1 MSGSAVRWAIR
12 NAPAMNMMV
21 VAVLVVG
28 TISAF
33 LLRREVFPQF
43 ELEIILVS
51 VPYPGASPDEVESGI
66 CQKVEEAVRSVDG
79 IRKVTSVAAEGAANV
94 VIEVRSD
101 VPSVQK
107 VLNEVK
113 SQIDRIPSFPD
124 LAEEPEV
131 QQITFRNKAIT
142 VGVVQGPS
150 VAADAELQLREIAEQ
165 VRDDLLGIPEIS
177 QAEITGE
184 RKFQI
189 DVEVPERTLREYGL
203 TLGDV
208 ARRIRARNLELPGGT
223 IRDQGETYLL
233 RGKDKRVLGKEI
245 AEIPLVTRPD
255 GVVLR
260 VSDLGQVRDEFV
272 DTTSISR
279 INGQPGLAI
288 DVTAASRED
297 LLAMSDAVKRY
308 IREKQLPAGYSFTVW
323 GDTSVEVRDRLDLLI
338 RNGLQ
343 GLILVF
349 VILSLFLDLKLAFWV
364 AMGIPISLLG
374 ACAVLLQFDQT
385 LNMLSLFSF
394 LIALGIVVDDAIV
407 IGENVYTHRAM
418 GKSPLQAAIDGTI
431 EVVPSVFSSVATTV
445 FAFVPM
451 FFVTGVM
458 GKFFAVMPLAVI
470 AILTI
475 SLLEAC
481 FALPCHLG
489 HGNGRPSP
497 LTGWLNAG
505 TTWVLETFLRVVY
518 APVIRFCA
526 TFPAITVSGAVAFLL
541 LSASL
546 VTSGTV
552 PSIFFP
558 KLDAPEVIAKV
569 IFPDGTPARITDAA
583 TLRVEQ
589 AIQQINQ
596 QHSVPGRPLVKVTHR
611 MVGLVRDNAPGGGQT
626 TEGSH
631 AGSVYAELVDS
642 GLRELTSEQVVQAW
656 RDAVGSIPGAET
668 LTFGSQ
674 SRGPGGKPIEFKLL
688 AATENMQQL
697 EQAVEE
703 TKQRLAG
710 FRGIYDVSDDSTPG
724 KWELQLR
731 EKPGAVALGV
741 PLDSIA
747 RTVRASY
754 YGEEVMRLQR
764 GRHEVKLMVRYPE
777 SDRQTLARFDDIRVD
792 AGDGIQRPI
801 TELADVNVTRGYSE
815 INRIDQKRSITISA
829 DINEKLGN
837 AKEIVA
843 SMRSE
848 FMPQLLQKYPGL
860 RVRWEG
866 QQEQDEESV
875 RSLGIGLFVAL
886 LAMYVLLTME
896 FTSYGQPLVVMA
908 VIPFGIVGAVIGHW
922 VMGLPLTL
930 FSTLGL
936 VALTGIV
943 VNDSIVLVDFIN
955 GAVRSGV
962 PLEQA
967 VLQAGSRRF
976 RPVML
981 TSLTTIAGLA
991 PILTET
997 SFQAQLVIPMAASL
1011 CFGLATSTILVLVL
1025 VPVFYLIYARIFG
1038 VSVDAVTAAE
1048 RSADELAGNPPV
1060 TAAQPTG

>member
-1 MSGSAVRWAIR
+1 MTGSAVKWAIR
-12 NAPAMNMMV
+12 NTPAMNTV
-21 VAVLVVG
+21 VLAVLIVG

-33 LLRREVFPQF
+33 MLRREVFPQF
-43 ELEIILVS
+43 ELEIVLVT

-79 IRKVTSVAAEGAANV
+79 IKKVTSVAAEGAANI

-107 VLNEVK
+107 VLNEIK
-113 SQIDRIPSFPD
+113 SQVDRIPSFPD

-131 QQITFRNKAIT
+131 QQITFRNKAIS
-142 VGVVQGPS
+142 VGVIQENSTAP
-150 VAADAELQLREIAEQ
+150 DAELQLREITEQ
-165 VRDDLLGIPEIS
+165 VRDDLLLIPEIS
-177 QAEITGE
+177 QAEIAGE
-184 RKFQI
+184 RKYQI
-189 DVEVPERTLREYGL
+189 DVEIPEKTLREYGL
-203 TLGDV
+203 TLADV
-208 ARRIRARNLELPGGT
+208 SRRIRLRNLELPGGT

-233 RGKDKRVLGKEI
+233 RGKDKRVLGEEI
-245 AEIPLVTRPD
+245 AAIPLITRPD

-260 VSDLGQVRDEFV
+260 VSDLGQVRDEFM

-279 INGQPGLAI
+279 INGKPGLAI
-288 DVTAASRED
+288 DVNAASRED
-297 LLAMSDAVKRY
+297 LLAMSDAVRNY
-308 IREKQLPAGYSFTVW
+308 VREKTLPPGYAFSVW
-323 GDTSVEVRDRLDLLI
+323 ADSSIEVRDRMDLLL
-338 RNGLQ
+338 RNGMQ

-364 AMGIPISLLG
+364 ALGIPISLLG

-418 GKSPLQAAIDGTI
+418 GKTPLQAAIDGTI

-481 FALPCHLG
+481 FALPCHLAHDSG
-489 HGNGRPSP
+489 KPSP
-497 LTGWLNAG
+497 LTGWLNRG
-505 TTWVLETFLRVVY
+505 TNWALDTFIAVIY
-518 APVIRFCA
+518 QPVIRFCVRHS
-526 TFPAITVSGAVAFLL
+526 AITVSLAVSFLL
-541 LSASL
+541 LAAAL

-558 KLDAPEVIAKV
+558 KLDAPEVISTV
-569 IFPDGTPARITDAA
+569 IFPDGTPSRITEEA
-583 TLRVEQ
+583 TERIEK
-589 AIQQINQ
+589 AIQTINTRY
-596 QHSVPGRPLVKVTHR
+596 STPDRPLVMVTHR
-611 MVGLVRDNAPGGGQT
+611 MVGIVRDNAPGGGQT

-631 AGSVYAELVDS
+631 AGTVYAELVDA
-642 GLRELTSEQVVQAW
+642 GLRNVTSEQVVQEW
-656 RDAVGSIPGAET
+656 RELVGAIAGVET

-688 AATENMQQL
+688 AAASDMRQL

-703 TKQRLAG
+703 TKRKLATYKG
-710 FRGIYDVSDDSTPG
+710 VFDVADDSTPG
-724 KWELQLR
+724 KWELQLK
-731 EKPGAVALGV
+731 EKPRAVAMGV
-741 PLDSIA
+741 PLENIA
-747 RTVRASY
+747 RTVRAAY

-777 SDRQTLARFDDIRVD
+777 QDRKSLARFEDIRVD
-792 AGDGIQRPI
+792 GGDGIQRPI
-801 TELADVNVTRGYSE
+801 TELADVTVSRGYSE

-829 DINEKLGN
+829 DINEKDGN

-843 SMRSE
+843 DMRAE
-848 FMPQLLQKYPGL
+848 FMPGLLEKFPGL
-860 RVRWEG
+860 RIRWEG

-886 LAMYVLLTME
+886 IAMYVLLTME
-896 FTSYGQPLVVMA
+896 FTSYGQPMVVMA
-908 VIPFGIVGAVIGHW
+908 IIPFGIVGAVLGHW
-922 VMGLPLTL
+922 FMEIPLTL

-955 GAVRSGV
+955 SAVRSGV
-962 PLEQA
+962 PLETA
-967 VLQAGSRRF
+967 VLQAGGRRF

-1011 CFGLATSTILVLVL
+1011 CFGLMTSTILVLVL
-1025 VPVFYLIYARIFG
+1025 VPTFYLIYGRIFG
-1038 VSVDAVTAAE
+1038 ISVDSVTSAESATPTLEVAVVAA
-1048 RSADELAGNPPV
+1048 SG
-1060 TAAQPTG
+1060 TGA

>member
-1 MSGSAVRWAIR
+1 MSGSMVRWAIR
-12 NAPAMNMMV
+12 NTPAMNTV
-21 VAVLVVG
+21 VLAVLIVG
-28 TISAF
+28 VLSAF
-33 LLRREVFPQF
+33 MLRREVFPQF
-43 ELEIILVS
+43 ELEIILVA

-66 CQKVEEAVRSVDG
+66 CQKIEEAVRSVDG
-79 IRKVTSVAAEGAANV
+79 IKKVTSVAAEGVGNV

-107 VLNEVK
+107 VLNEVQ

-124 LAEEPEV
+124 LAEEPNV
-131 QQITFRNKAIT
+131 QQVTFRNKAIT
-142 VGVVQGPS
+142 VGVIQENSEAP
-150 VAADAELQLREIAEQ
+150 DAELQLREITEQ
-165 VRDDLLGIPEIS
+165 VRDDLLLIPQIS

-189 DVEVPERTLREYGL
+189 DVEIPEKTLREYGL
-203 TLGDV
+203 TLTDV
-208 ARRIRARNLELPGGT
+208 SRRIRLRNLELPGGT

-233 RGKDKRVLGKEI
+233 RGKDKRVLGEEI
-245 AEIPLVTRPD
+245 AAIPLITRAD
-255 GVVLR
+255 GVVLT
-260 VSDLGQVRDEFV
+260 VGELGEVKDEFV

-279 INGQPGLAI
+279 INGKPGLAI
-288 DVTAASRED
+288 DVSAASRED
-297 LLAMSDAVKRY
+297 LLAMADAVKDY
-308 IREKQLPAGYSFTVW
+308 VKQKDLPPGYSFSTW
-323 GDTSVEVRDRLDLLI
+323 GDSSIEVRDRLDLLV
-338 RNGLQ
+338 RNGMQ

-349 VILSLFLDLKLAFWV
+349 VILSMFLDLKLAFWV

-374 ACAVLLQFDQT
+374 ACAVLWQFDQT

-407 IGENVYTHRAM
+407 IGENVYAHRAM
-418 GKSPLQAAIDGTI
+418 GKTPMQAAIDGTI

-475 SLLEAC
+475 SLLEAS
-481 FALPCHLG
+481 FALPCHLA
-489 HGNGRPSP
+489 HGSGKPSS
-497 LTGWLNAG
+497 LTSGLNRFTNWA
-505 TTWVLETFLRVVY
+505 LDTFITRFY
-518 APVIRFCA
+518 QPVIRFCVA
-526 TFPAITVSGAVAFLL
+526 NPAITISLAVTFLL
-541 LSASL
+541 LTSSL

-558 KLDAPEVIAKV
+558 KLDAPEVMAKV
-569 IFPDGTPARITDAA
+569 IFPDGTPSRVTEHATERI
-583 TLRVEQ
+583 EK
-589 AIQQINQ
+589 AILEINEKY
-596 QHSVPGRPLVKVTHR
+596 SRPDRPLMLATHR
-611 MVGLVRDNAPGGGQT
+611 MVGLVKDDAPGGGQT

-631 AGSVYAELVDS
+631 AGSVYAQLVDS
-642 GLRELTSEQVVQAW
+642 GLRDLKSEEIVQMW
-656 RDAVGSIPGAET
+656 RTAVGPIAGVET

-688 AATENMQQL
+688 GPSTDMKEL
-697 EQAVEE
+697 EAAVEE
-703 TKQRLAG
+703 VKAKLATYQG
-710 FRGIYDVSDDSTPG
+710 VFDVADDSRPG

-731 EKPGAVALGV
+731 EKEDAVALGV
-741 PLDSIA
+741 PLESIA

-777 SDRQTLARFDDIRVD
+777 EDRKSLARFDDIRVD
-792 AGDGIQRPI
+792 AGDGVQRPI
-801 TELADVNVTRGYSE
+801 TELADVSVSRGYSE
-815 INRIDQKRSITISA
+815 INRIDQKRSITISS
-829 DINEKLGN
+829 DIDEKEGN
-837 AKEIVA
+837 AKEIV
-843 SMRSE
+843 SNLQKT
-848 FMPQLLQKYPGL
+848 FMPDLLRKYPSL

-866 QQEQDEESV
+866 QQEQDTESV
-875 RSLGIGLFVAL
+875 QSLGIGLGIAL
-886 LAMYVLLTME
+886 IAMYVLLTME
-896 FTSYGQPLVVMA
+896 FTSYGQPMVVMMI
-908 VIPFGIVGAVIGHW
+908 IPFGIVGAVIGHW
-922 VMGLPLTL
+922 VMDLPLTL
-930 FSTLGL
+930 FSMLGL

-955 GAVRSGV
+955 SAVRGGM
-962 PLEQA
+962 PLDQA
-967 VLQAGSRRF
+967 VLEAGGRRF

-1011 CFGLATSTILVLVL
+1011 CFGLMTSTVLVLVL
-1025 VPVFYLIYARIFG
+1025 VPTFYLIYARTFG
-1038 VSVDAVTAAE
+1038 VTVDEKSPEAIGATPVL
-1048 RSADELAGNPPV
+1048 EL
-1060 TAAQPTG
+1060 

>member
-1 MSGSAVRWAIR
+1 MSGRAVRWAIR
-12 NAPAMNMMV
+12 NSPAMNMMV
-21 VAVLVVG
+21 IAVLLVG
-28 TISAF
+28 TIAAF
-33 LLRREVFPQF
+33 SLRREVFPQF

-66 CQKVEEAVRSVDG
+66 CQKIEEAVRSVDG
-79 IRKVTSVAAEGAANV
+79 IRKVTAVAAEGAANV

-131 QQITFRNKAIT
+131 QQISFRNKAIT
-142 VGVVQGPS
+142 VGVVQQTS
-150 VAADAELQLREIAEQ
+150 VAVDAELQLREIAEQ

-177 QAEITGE
+177 QAEIAGE

-189 DVEVPERTLREYGL
+189 DVEIPERTLREYGL

-208 ARRIRARNLELPGGT
+208 ARRVRARNLELPGGT

-245 AEIPLVTRPD
+245 AEIPLVTRTD

-260 VSDLGQVRDEFV
+260 VSDLGAVRDEFV

-279 INGQPGLAI
+279 INGLPGLAI

-297 LLAMSDAVKRY
+297 LLAMSDAV
-308 IREKQLPAGYSFTVW
+308 REYVRAKQLPAGYSFQIW
-323 GDTSVEVRDRLDLLI
+323 GDTSVEVRDRLDLLL
-338 RNGLQ
+338 RNGMQ

-364 AMGIPISLLG
+364 ALGIPISLLG
-374 ACAVLLQFDQT
+374 ACAVLMQFDQT

-481 FALPCHLG
+481 FALPCHLA
-489 HGNGRPSP
+489 HDSGRPSP

-505 TTWVLETFLRVVY
+505 TTWVLETFLRVIY
-518 APVIRFCA
+518 APIIRLCA
-526 TFPAITVSGAVAFLL
+526 AFPAVTVSLAVSFLL
-541 LSASL
+541 LTASL

-558 KLDAPEVIAKV
+558 KLDAPEVIATV

-583 TLRVEQ
+583 TKRVEQ
-589 AIQQINQ
+589 AIQEINQ
-596 QHSVPGRPLVKVTHR
+596 RHSTPNRPLVRVTHR
-611 MVGLVRDNAPGGGQT
+611 MVGLVRNTMPGAGQSI
-626 TEGSH
+626 EGSH
-631 AGSVYAELVDS
+631 AGTVYAELVD
-642 GLRELTSEQVVQAW
+642 GALRDLTSEQVVQEW
-656 RDAVGSIPGAET
+656 RAAVGRIPGTET

-688 AATENMQQL
+688 AATENMAQL

-703 TKQRLAG
+703 TKQRLSA
-710 FRGIYDVSDDSTPG
+710 FQGIYDVADDSTPG
-724 KWELQLR
+724 KWELQLK
-731 EKPGAVALGV
+731 EKPGALALGV
-741 PLDSIA
+741 PLESIA

-777 SDRQTLARFDDIRVD
+777 SDRQSLARFDDIRVD

-801 TELADVNVTRGYSE
+801 TELADVAVTRGYSE

-829 DINEKLGN
+829 DIDEKLGN

-843 SMRSE
+843 SLRAD
-848 FMPQLLQKYPGL
+848 FMPALLQKYPGL

-875 RSLGIGLFVAL
+875 RSLGVGLFIAL
-886 LAMYVLLTME
+886 IAMYVLLTME
-896 FTSYGQPLVVMA
+896 FTSYGQPMVVMA
-908 VIPFGIVGAVIGHW
+908 IIPFGIVGAVIGHW

-962 PLEQA
+962 PLELA

-1048 RSADELAGNPPV
+1048 RSNPELPADLSPAGN
-1060 TAAQPTG
+1060 

>member
-1 MSGSAVRWAIR
+1 MSGSMVRWAIR
-12 NAPAMNMMV
+12 NTPAMNTV
-21 VAVLVVG
+21 VLAVLVVG
-28 TISAF
+28 VLSAF
-33 LLRREVFPQF
+33 MLRREVFPQF
-43 ELEIILVS
+43 ELEIILVA

-66 CQKVEEAVRSVDG
+66 CQKIEEAVRSVDG
-79 IRKVTSVAAEGAANV
+79 IKKVTSVAAEGVGNV

-107 VLNEVK
+107 VLNEVQ

-124 LAEEPEV
+124 LAEEPNV
-131 QQITFRNKAIT
+131 QQVTFRNKAIT
-142 VGVVQGPS
+142 VGVIQENSEAP
-150 VAADAELQLREIAEQ
+150 DAELQLREITEQ
-165 VRDDLLGIPEIS
+165 VRDDLLLIPQIS
-177 QAEITGE
+177 QAEIMGE

-189 DVEVPERTLREYGL
+189 DVEIPEKTLREYGL
-203 TLGDV
+203 TLADV
-208 ARRIRARNLELPGGT
+208 SRRIRLRNLELPGGT

-233 RGKDKRVLGKEI
+233 RGKDKRVLGDEI
-245 AEIPLVTRPD
+245 AAIPLITRAD
-255 GVVLR
+255 GVVLT
-260 VSDLGQVRDEFV
+260 VGELGQVKDEFV

-279 INGQPGLAI
+279 INGKPGLAI
-288 DVTAASRED
+288 DVSAASRED
-297 LLAMSDAVKRY
+297 LLSMADAVKDY
-308 IREKQLPAGYSFTVW
+308 VKQKDLPPGYEFTTW
-323 GDTSVEVRDRLDLLI
+323 GDSSIEVRDRLDLLV
-338 RNGLQ
+338 RNGMQ

-349 VILSLFLDLKLAFWV
+349 VILSMFLDLKLAFWV

-374 ACAVLLQFDQT
+374 ACAVLWQFDQT

-407 IGENVYTHRAM
+407 IGENVYAHRAM
-418 GKSPLQAAIDGTI
+418 GKTPMQAAIDGTI

-475 SLLEAC
+475 SLTEAT
-481 FALPCHLG
+481 FALPCHLAHDSG
-489 HGNGRPSP
+489 KPSP
-497 LTGWLNAG
+497 LTSGLNRF
-505 TTWVLETFLRVVY
+505 TNWVLDTFITRIYQPVVN
-518 APVIRFCA
+518 FCVGN
-526 TFPAITVSGAVAFLL
+526 PAITVSLAVTFLL
-541 LSASL
+541 LTTSL

-558 KLDAPEVIAKV
+558 KLDAPEVMAKV
-569 IFPDGTPARITDAA
+569 IFPDGTPSRVTEHATERI
-583 TLRVEQ
+583 EE
-589 AIQQINQ
+589 AILDINKKY
-596 QHSVPGRPLVKVTHR
+596 STPERPLMLATHR
-611 MVGLVRDNAPGGGQT
+611 MVGVVKDDAPGGGQT

-631 AGSVYAELVDS
+631 AGSVYAQLVDG
-642 GLRELTSEQVVQAW
+642 GLRDVTSEEVVQEW
-656 RDAVGSIPGAET
+656 RNAVGPIAGVET

-688 AATENMQQL
+688 GPSTEMIDL
-697 EQAVEE
+697 EAAVEE
-703 TKQRLAG
+703 VKAKLATYKG
-710 FRGIYDVSDDSTPG
+710 VFDVSDDSRPG

-731 EKPGAVALGV
+731 EKEDAVALGV
-741 PLDSIA
+741 PLESIA

-777 SDRQTLARFDDIRVD
+777 EDRKSLARFDDIRVD
-792 AGDGIQRPI
+792 GGDGIQRPI
-801 TELADVNVTRGYSE
+801 TELADVSVSRGYSE
-815 INRIDQKRSITISA
+815 INRIDQKRSITVSS
-829 DINEKLGN
+829 DIDEKVGN
-837 AKEIVA
+837 AKEIVGNLQQT
-843 SMRSE
+843 
-848 FMPQLLQKYPGL
+848 FMPDLLKRYPSL

-866 QQEQDEESV
+866 QQEQDTESV
-875 RSLGIGLFVAL
+875 RSLGIGLGIAL
-886 LAMYVLLTME
+886 IAMYVLLTME
-896 FTSYGQPLVVMA
+896 FTSYGQPMVVMTI
-908 VIPFGIVGAVIGHW
+908 IPFGIVGAVIGHW
-922 VMGLPLTL
+922 VMGIPLTL

-955 GAVRSGV
+955 SAVRGGM
-962 PLEQA
+962 PLNQA
-967 VLQAGSRRF
+967 VLEAGARRF

-1011 CFGLATSTILVLVL
+1011 CFGLMTSTVLVLVL
-1025 VPVFYLIYARIFG
+1025 VPTFYLIYARIFG
-1038 VSVDAVTAAE
+1038 VTVDEKSPEAVGATPVL
-1048 RSADELAGNPPV
+1048 EL
-1060 TAAQPTG
+1060 

>member
-1 MSGSAVRWAIR
+1 MSGSMVRWAIR
-12 NAPAMNMMV
+12 NTPAMNTV
-21 VAVLVVG
+21 VLAVLVVG
-28 TISAF
+28 VLSAF
-33 LLRREVFPQF
+33 MLRREVFPQF
-43 ELEIILVS
+43 ELEIILVA

-66 CQKVEEAVRSVDG
+66 CQKIEEAVRSVDG
-79 IRKVTSVAAEGAANV
+79 IKKVTSVAAEGVGNV

-107 VLNEVK
+107 VLNEVQ

-124 LAEEPEV
+124 LAEEPNV
-131 QQITFRNKAIT
+131 QQVTFRNKAIT
-142 VGVVQGPS
+142 VGVIQENSEAP
-150 VAADAELQLREIAEQ
+150 DAELQLREITEQ
-165 VRDDLLGIPEIS
+165 VRDDLLLIPQIS

-189 DVEVPERTLREYGL
+189 DVEIPEKTLREYGL
-203 TLGDV
+203 TLTDV
-208 ARRIRARNLELPGGT
+208 SRRIRLRNLELPGGT

-233 RGKDKRVLGKEI
+233 RGKDKRVLGDEI
-245 AEIPLVTRPD
+245 AAIPLITRAD
-255 GVVLR
+255 GVVLT
-260 VSDLGQVRDEFV
+260 VGELGQVKDEFV

-279 INGQPGLAI
+279 INGKPGLAI
-288 DVTAASRED
+288 DVSAASRED
-297 LLAMSDAVKRY
+297 LLSMADAVKDY
-308 IREKQLPAGYSFTVW
+308 VKQKDLPPGYKFTTW
-323 GDTSVEVRDRLDLLI
+323 GDSSIEVRDRLDLLV
-338 RNGLQ
+338 RNGMQ

-349 VILSLFLDLKLAFWV
+349 VILSMFLDLKLAFWV

-374 ACAVLLQFDQT
+374 ACAVLWQFDQT

-407 IGENVYTHRAM
+407 IGENVYAHRAM
-418 GKSPLQAAIDGTI
+418 GKTPMQAAIDGTI

-475 SLLEAC
+475 SLTEAT
-481 FALPCHLG
+481 FALPCHLAHDSG
-489 HGNGRPSP
+489 KPSP
-497 LTGWLNAG
+497 LTSGLNRFTNWA
-505 TTWVLETFLRVVY
+505 LDTFITRIYQPVVN
-518 APVIRFCA
+518 FCVGN
-526 TFPAITVSGAVAFLL
+526 PAITVSLAVTFLL
-541 LSASL
+541 LTTSL

-558 KLDAPEVIAKV
+558 KLDAPEVMAKV
-569 IFPDGTPARITDAA
+569 IFPDGTPS
-583 TLRVEQ
+583 RVTEQ
-589 AIQQINQ
+589 ATERIEKVILEINQ
-596 QHSVPGRPLVKVTHR
+596 KYSTPARPLMLATHR
-611 MVGLVRDNAPGGGQT
+611 MVGLVKDDAPGGGQT

-631 AGSVYAELVDS
+631 AGSVYAQLVDS
-642 GLRELTSEQVVQAW
+642 GLRDLKSEEIVQMW
-656 RDAVGSIPGAET
+656 RTAVGPIAGVET

-688 AATENMQQL
+688 GPSTDMKEL
-697 EQAVEE
+697 EAAVEE
-703 TKQRLAG
+703 VKAKLATYEG
-710 FRGIYDVSDDSTPG
+710 VFDVSDDSRPG

-731 EKPGAVALGV
+731 EKEDAVALGV
-741 PLDSIA
+741 PLESIA

-777 SDRQTLARFDDIRVD
+777 EDRKSLARFDDIRVD
-792 AGDGIQRPI
+792 GGDGVQRPI
-801 TELADVNVTRGYSE
+801 TELADVSVSRGYSE
-815 INRIDQKRSITISA
+815 INRIDQKRSITVSS
-829 DINEKLGN
+829 DIDEKVGN
-837 AKEIVA
+837 AKEIVGNLQQT
-843 SMRSE
+843 
-848 FMPQLLQKYPGL
+848 FMPDLLKRYPSL

-866 QQEQDEESV
+866 QQEQDTESV
-875 RSLGIGLFVAL
+875 RSLGIGLGIAL
-886 LAMYVLLTME
+886 IAMYVLLTME
-896 FTSYGQPLVVMA
+896 FTSYGQPMVVMTI
-908 VIPFGIVGAVIGHW
+908 IPFGIVGAVIGHW
-922 VMGLPLTL
+922 VMGIPLTL

-955 GAVRSGV
+955 SAVRGGM
-962 PLEQA
+962 PLNQA
-967 VLQAGSRRF
+967 VLEAGARRF

-1011 CFGLATSTILVLVL
+1011 CFGLMTSTVLVLVL
-1025 VPVFYLIYARIFG
+1025 VPTFYLIYARIFG
-1038 VSVDAVTAAE
+1038 VTVDEKSPEAAG
-1048 RSADELAGNPPV
+1048 ATPVLEL
-1060 TAAQPTG
+1060 

>member
-1 MSGSAVRWAIR
+1 MSGSMVRWAIR
-12 NAPAMNMMV
+12 NTPAMNTIV

-28 TISAF
+28 TLAAF
-33 LLRREVFPQF
+33 MLRREVFPQF

-66 CQKVEEAVRSVDG
+66 CQKIEEAVRSVDG
-79 IRKVTSVAAEGAANV
+79 IKKVTSVAAEGAANV

-107 VLNEVK
+107 VLNEVQ

-124 LAEEPEV
+124 LAEEPNV

-142 VGVVQGPS
+142 VGVIQEKSDAP
-150 VAADAELQLREIAEQ
+150 DAELQLREITEQ
-165 VRDDLLGIPEIS
+165 VRDDLLLIPQIS
-177 QAEITGE
+177 QAEINGE

-189 DVEVPERTLREYGL
+189 DVEIPEKTLREYGL
-203 TLGDV
+203 TLTDV
-208 ARRIRARNLELPGGT
+208 SRRIRLRNLELPGGT

-233 RGKDKRVLGKEI
+233 RGKDKRVLGEEI
-245 AEIPLVTRPD
+245 AAIPVITRAD
-255 GVVLR
+255 GVVLT
-260 VSDLGQVRDEFV
+260 VGELGEVKDEFV

-279 INGQPGLAI
+279 INGMPGLAI
-288 DVTAASRED
+288 DVNAASRED
-297 LLAMSDAVKRY
+297 LLAMADAVKKY
-308 IREKQLPAGYSFTVW
+308 VREKQLPAGYAFSTW
-323 GDTSVEVRDRLDLLI
+323 GDTSIEVRERMDLLL
-338 RNGLQ
+338 RNGMQ

-374 ACAVLLQFDQT
+374 ACAVLWQFDQT

-407 IGENVYTHRAM
+407 VGENVYAHRNM
-418 GKSPLQAAIDGTI
+418 GKPPLQAAIDGTI

-475 SLLEAC
+475 SVAEAT
-481 FALPCHLG
+481 FALPCHLA
-489 HGNGRPSP
+489 HGSGKPSP
-497 LTGWLNAG
+497 MTSGLNRF
-505 TTWVLETFLRVVY
+505 TNWVLDAFISRLYQPVV
-518 APVIRFCA
+518 VFCVRN
-526 TFPAITVSGAVAFLL
+526 PAITVSSAITFLL
-541 LSASL
+541 LATSL

-558 KLDAPEVIAKV
+558 KLDAPEVMAKV
-569 IFPDGTPARITDAA
+569 IFPDGTPSRVTEMATERI
-583 TLRVEQ
+583 EK
-589 AIQQINQ
+589 AIQEISRK
-596 QHSVPGRPLVKVTHR
+596 HSTPEHSLMLATHR
-611 MVGLVRDNAPGGGQT
+611 MVGVVKDDAPGGGQT

-642 GLRELTSEQVVQAW
+642 GLRDITSDQVVQEW
-656 RDAVGSIPGAET
+656 RDAVGPIAGVET

-688 AATENMQQL
+688 APATDMKVL
-697 EQAVEE
+697 ESAVEE
-703 TKQRLAG
+703 VKQKLATYKG
-710 FRGIYDVSDDSTPG
+710 VFDVSDDSRPG

-731 EKPGAVALGV
+731 EKKNAVALGV
-741 PLDSIA
+741 PLESIA

-777 SDRQTLARFDDIRVD
+777 KDRKSLARFDDIRVD
-792 AGDGIQRPI
+792 SGDGVQRPI
-801 TELADVNVTRGYSE
+801 TELAEVSVSRGYSE
-815 INRIDQKRSITISA
+815 INRIDQKRSITISS
-829 DINEKLGN
+829 DISETDGN

-843 SMRSE
+843 DLQAT
-848 FMPQLLQKYPGL
+848 FMPELLKKYSSL

-866 QQEQDEESV
+866 QQEQDSESV
-875 RSLGIGLFVAL
+875 RSLGIGLGIAL
-886 LAMYVLLTME
+886 IAMYVLLTME

-908 VIPFGIVGAVIGHW
+908 IIPFGIVGAVLGHW
-922 VMGLPLTL
+922 FMGLPLTL
-930 FSTLGL
+930 FSSLGL

-955 GAVRSGV
+955 SAVRSGM
-962 PLEQA
+962 PLDQA
-967 VLQAGSRRF
+967 VLEAGARRF
-976 RPVML
+976 RPVLL
-981 TSLTTIAGLA
+981 TSLTTIAGLL
-991 PILTET
+991 PILSET

-1011 CFGLATSTILVLVL
+1011 CFGLMTSTILVLIL
-1025 VPVFYLIYARIFG
+1025 VPTFYYLYAKVFGI
-1038 VSVDAVTAAE
+1038 SVD
-1048 RSADELAGNPPV
+1048 RSALKIETSQSESVQASGV
-1060 TAAQPTG
+1060 A

>member
-1 MSGSAVRWAIR
+1 MTGSAVKWAIR
-12 NAPAMNMMV
+12 NTPAMNTV
-21 VAVLVVG
+21 VLAVLIVG

-33 LLRREVFPQF
+33 MLRREVFPQF
-43 ELEIILVS
+43 ELEIVLVT

-79 IRKVTSVAAEGAANV
+79 IKKVTSVAAEGAANI

-107 VLNEVK
+107 VLNEIK
-113 SQIDRIPSFPD
+113 SQVDRIPSFPD

-131 QQITFRNKAIT
+131 QQITFRNKAIS
-142 VGVVQGPS
+142 VGVIQENSTAP
-150 VAADAELQLREIAEQ
+150 DAELQLREITEQ
-165 VRDDLLGIPEIS
+165 VRDDLLLIPEIS
-177 QAEITGE
+177 QAEIAGE
-184 RKFQI
+184 RKYQI
-189 DVEVPERTLREYGL
+189 DVEIPEKTLREYGL
-203 TLGDV
+203 TLADV
-208 ARRIRARNLELPGGT
+208 SRRIRLRNLELPGGT

-233 RGKDKRVLGKEI
+233 RGKDKRVLGEEI
-245 AEIPLVTRPD
+245 AAIPLITRPD

-260 VSDLGQVRDEFV
+260 VSDLGQVRDEFM

-279 INGQPGLAI
+279 INGKPGLAI
-288 DVTAASRED
+288 DVNAASRED
-297 LLAMSDAVKRY
+297 LLAMADAVRKY
-308 IREKQLPAGYSFTVW
+308 VREKTLPSGYAFSIW
-323 GDTSVEVRDRLDLLI
+323 ADSSIEVRDRMDLLL
-338 RNGLQ
+338 RNGMQ

-364 AMGIPISLLG
+364 ALGIPISLLG

-418 GKSPLQAAIDGTI
+418 GKTPLQAAMDGTI

-481 FALPCHLG
+481 FALPCHLAHDSG
-489 HGNGRPSP
+489 KPSP
-497 LTGWLNAG
+497 LTGWLNRG
-505 TTWVLETFLRVVY
+505 TNWALDAFINVVY
-518 APVIRFCA
+518 QPVIRFSVRHS
-526 TFPAITVSGAVAFLL
+526 AITVSLAISFLL
-541 LSASL
+541 LAAAL

-558 KLDAPEVIAKV
+558 KLDAPEVISTV
-569 IFPDGTPARITDAA
+569 IFPDGTPSRITEEA
-583 TLRVEQ
+583 TERIEQ
-589 AIQQINQ
+589 AIQTINTRYSTPDQ
-596 QHSVPGRPLVKVTHR
+596 PLVVVTHR
-611 MVGLVRDNAPGGGQT
+611 MVGVVRDNAPGGGQT

-631 AGSVYAELVDS
+631 AGTVYAELVDA
-642 GLRELTSEQVVQAW
+642 GLRNVTSEQVVQEW
-656 RDAVGSIPGAET
+656 RELVGAIAGVET

-688 AATENMQQL
+688 AAASDMRQL

-703 TKQRLAG
+703 TKRKLATYKG
-710 FRGIYDVSDDSTPG
+710 VFDVADDSTPG
-724 KWELQLR
+724 KWELQLK
-731 EKPGAVALGV
+731 EKPRAVAMGV
-741 PLDSIA
+741 PLESIA
-747 RTVRASY
+747 RTVRAAY

-777 SDRQTLARFDDIRVD
+777 QDRKSLARFEDIRVD
-792 AGDGIQRPI
+792 GGDGIQRPI
-801 TELADVNVTRGYSE
+801 TELADVTVSRGYSE

-829 DINEKLGN
+829 DINEKDGN

-843 SMRSE
+843 DMRAE
-848 FMPQLLQKYPGL
+848 FMPGLLEKFPGL
-860 RVRWEG
+860 RIRWEG

-886 LAMYVLLTME
+886 IAMYVLLTME
-896 FTSYGQPLVVMA
+896 FTSYGQPMVVMA
-908 VIPFGIVGAVIGHW
+908 VIPFGIVGAILGHW
-922 VMGLPLTL
+922 FMGLPLTL

-955 GAVRSGV
+955 SAVRSGV
-962 PLEQA
+962 PLETA
-967 VLQAGSRRF
+967 VLQAGGRRF

-981 TSLTTIAGLA
+981 TSLTTIAGLG

-1011 CFGLATSTILVLVL
+1011 CFGLMTSTVLVLVL
-1025 VPVFYLIYARIFG
+1025 VPTFYLIYGRIFG
-1038 VSVDAVTAAE
+1038 IAVDSVTSAESATPTLEMAVVAVS
-1048 RSADELAGNPPV
+1048 G
-1060 TAAQPTG
+1060 TGA

>member
-1 MSGSAVRWAIR
+1 MSGSMVRWAIR
-12 NAPAMNMMV
+12 NTPAMNTIV

-28 TISAF
+28 TLAAF
-33 LLRREVFPQF
+33 MLRREVFPQF

-66 CQKVEEAVRSVDG
+66 CQKIEEAVRSVDG
-79 IRKVTSVAAEGAANV
+79 IKKVTSVAAEGAANV

-107 VLNEVK
+107 VLNEVQ

-124 LAEEPEV
+124 LAEEPNV

-142 VGVVQGPS
+142 VGVIQENSDAP
-150 VAADAELQLREIAEQ
+150 DAELQLREITEQ
-165 VRDDLLGIPEIS
+165 VRDDLLLIPQIS
-177 QAEITGE
+177 QAEINGE

-189 DVEVPERTLREYGL
+189 DVEIPEKTLREYGL
-203 TLGDV
+203 TLTDV
-208 ARRIRARNLELPGGT
+208 SRRIRLRNLELPGGT
-223 IRDQGETYLL
+223 IRDQSETYLL
-233 RGKDKRVLGKEI
+233 RGKDKRVLGEEI
-245 AEIPLVTRPD
+245 ASIPLITRAD
-255 GVVLR
+255 GVVLT
-260 VSDLGQVRDEFV
+260 VGELGEVKDEFV

-279 INGQPGLAI
+279 INGMPGLAI
-288 DVTAASRED
+288 DVNAASRED
-297 LLAMSDAVKRY
+297 LLAMADAVKKY
-308 IREKQLPAGYSFTVW
+308 VREKQLPAGYAFSTW
-323 GDTSVEVRDRLDLLI
+323 GDTSIEVRERMDLLL
-338 RNGLQ
+338 RNGMQ

-349 VILSLFLDLKLAFWV
+349 VILSLFLELKLAFWV

-374 ACAVLLQFDQT
+374 ACAVLWQFDQT

-407 IGENVYTHRAM
+407 IGENVYAHRNM
-418 GKSPLQAAIDGTI
+418 GKSPMQAAIDGTI

-445 FAFVPM
+445 FAFIPM

-475 SLLEAC
+475 SVAEAT
-481 FALPCHLG
+481 FALPCHLA
-489 HGNGRPSP
+489 HGSGRPSP
-497 LTGWLNAG
+497 LTSGLNRF
-505 TTWVLETFLRVVY
+505 TNWVLDAIISRLYHPVV
-518 APVIRFCA
+518 VFCVRN
-526 TFPAITVSGAVAFLL
+526 PAITVSSAITFLL
-541 LSASL
+541 LAASL

-558 KLDAPEVIAKV
+558 KLDAPEVMAKV
-569 IFPDGTPARITDAA
+569 IFPDGTPSRVTEMA
-583 TLRVEQ
+583 TERMEK
-589 AIQQINQ
+589 AIQEISRK
-596 QHSVPGRPLVKVTHR
+596 HSTPEHSLMLATHR
-611 MVGLVRDNAPGGGQT
+611 MVGVVKDDAPGGGQT

-642 GLRELTSEQVVQAW
+642 GLRDITSDQVVQEW
-656 RDAVGSIPGAET
+656 RDAVGPIAGVET

-688 AATENMQQL
+688 APATDMKLL
-697 EQAVEE
+697 ESAVEE
-703 TKQRLAG
+703 VKQKLATYKG
-710 FRGIYDVSDDSTPG
+710 VFDVSDDSRPG

-731 EKPGAVALGV
+731 EKKNAVALGV
-741 PLDSIA
+741 PLESIA

-777 SDRQTLARFDDIRVD
+777 KDRKSLARFDDIRVD
-792 AGDGIQRPI
+792 GGDGVQRPI
-801 TELADVNVTRGYSE
+801 TELADVSVSRGYSE
-815 INRIDQKRSITISA
+815 INRIDQKRSITISS
-829 DINEKLGN
+829 DIGETDGN

-843 SMRSE
+843 DLQSR
-848 FMPQLLQKYPGL
+848 FMPELLKKYPSL

-866 QQEQDEESV
+866 QQEQDTESV
-875 RSLGIGLFVAL
+875 RSLGIGLGIAL
-886 LAMYVLLTME
+886 IAMYVLLTME

-908 VIPFGIVGAVIGHW
+908 IIPFGIVGAVLGHW
-922 VMGLPLTL
+922 FMGLPLTL
-930 FSTLGL
+930 FSSLGL

-955 GAVRSGV
+955 NAVRSGMA
-962 PLEQA
+962 LDQA
-967 VLQAGSRRF
+967 VLEAGARRF
-976 RPVML
+976 RPVLL
-981 TSLTTIAGLA
+981 TSLTTIAGLL
-991 PILTET
+991 PILSET

-1011 CFGLATSTILVLVL
+1011 CFGLMTSTFLVLVL
-1025 VPVFYLIYARIFG
+1025 VPTFYYLYARVFG
-1038 VSVDAVTAAE
+1038 ISVDSVASKIEATGPETAPA
-1048 RSADELAGNPPV
+1048 SGVA
-1060 TAAQPTG
+1060 

>member
-1 MSGSAVRWAIR
+1 MTGSAVKWAIR
-12 NAPAMNMMV
+12 NTPAMNTV
-21 VAVLVVG
+21 VLAVLIVG

-33 LLRREVFPQF
+33 MLRREVFPQF
-43 ELEIILVS
+43 ELEIVLVT

-79 IRKVTSVAAEGAANV
+79 IKKVTSVAAEGAANI

-107 VLNEVK
+107 VLNEIK
-113 SQIDRIPSFPD
+113 SQVDRIPSFPD

-131 QQITFRNKAIT
+131 QQITFRNKAIS
-142 VGVVQGPS
+142 VGVIQENSTAP
-150 VAADAELQLREIAEQ
+150 DAELQLREITEQ
-165 VRDDLLGIPEIS
+165 VRDDLLLIPEIS
-177 QAEITGE
+177 QAEIAGE
-184 RKFQI
+184 RKYQI
-189 DVEVPERTLREYGL
+189 DVEIPEKTLREYGL
-203 TLGDV
+203 TLADV
-208 ARRIRARNLELPGGT
+208 SRRIRLRNLELPGGT

-233 RGKDKRVLGKEI
+233 RGKDKRVLGEEI
-245 AEIPLVTRPD
+245 AAIPLITRPD

-260 VSDLGQVRDEFV
+260 VSDLGQVRDEFM

-279 INGQPGLAI
+279 INGKPGLAI
-288 DVTAASRED
+288 DINAASRED
-297 LLAMSDAVKRY
+297 LLAMSDAVRKY
-308 IREKQLPAGYSFTVW
+308 VREKTLPPGYAFSIW
-323 GDTSVEVRDRLDLLI
+323 ADSSIEVRDRMDLLL
-338 RNGLQ
+338 RNGMQ

-418 GKSPLQAAIDGTI
+418 GKTPLQAAIDGTI

-475 SLLEAC
+475 SLTEAC
-481 FALPCHLG
+481 FALPCHLAHDSG
-489 HGNGRPSP
+489 KPSP
-497 LTGWLNAG
+497 LTGWLNRG
-505 TTWVLETFLRVVY
+505 TNWALDGFINVIY
-518 APVIRFCA
+518 QPVICFCVRHS
-526 TFPAITVSGAVAFLL
+526 AITVSLAISFLL
-541 LSASL
+541 LASAL

-558 KLDAPEVIAKV
+558 KLDAPEVISTV
-569 IFPDGTPARITDAA
+569 IFPDGTPSRITEEA
-583 TLRVEQ
+583 TERIEQ
-589 AIQQINQ
+589 AIQTINTRY
-596 QHSVPGRPLVKVTHR
+596 STPDRPLVLVTHR
-611 MVGLVRDNAPGGGQT
+611 MVGVVRDNAPGGGQT

-631 AGSVYAELVDS
+631 AGTVYAELVDA
-642 GLRELTSEQVVQAW
+642 GLRNVTSEQVVQEW
-656 RDAVGSIPGAET
+656 RELVGAIAGVET

-688 AATENMQQL
+688 AAASDMRQL

-703 TKQRLAG
+703 TKRKLATYKG
-710 FRGIYDVSDDSTPG
+710 VFDVADDSTPG
-724 KWELQLR
+724 KWELQLK
-731 EKPGAVALGV
+731 EKPRAVAMGV
-741 PLDSIA
+741 PLESIA
-747 RTVRASY
+747 RTVRAAY

-777 SDRQTLARFDDIRVD
+777 QDRKSLARFDDIRVD
-792 AGDGIQRPI
+792 GGDGIQRPI
-801 TELADVNVTRGYSE
+801 TELADVTVSRGYSE

-829 DINEKLGN
+829 DINEKDGN

-843 SMRSE
+843 DMRAE
-848 FMPQLLQKYPGL
+848 FMPGLLEKFPGL
-860 RVRWEG
+860 RIRWEG

-886 LAMYVLLTME
+886 IAMYVLLTME
-896 FTSYGQPLVVMA
+896 FTSYGQPMVVMA
-908 VIPFGIVGAVIGHW
+908 IIPFGIVGAVLGHW
-922 VMGLPLTL
+922 FMEIPLTL

-955 GAVRSGV
+955 SAVRSGV
-962 PLEQA
+962 PLETA
-967 VLQAGSRRF
+967 VLQAGGRRF

-1011 CFGLATSTILVLVL
+1011 CFGLMTSTVLVLVL
-1025 VPVFYLIYARIFG
+1025 VPTFYLIYGRIFG
-1038 VSVDAVTAAE
+1038 IAVDSVTTAESTALTPSVAVVTAA
-1048 RSADELAGNPPV
+1048 G
-1060 TAAQPTG
+1060 TGA

>member
-1 MSGSAVRWAIR
+1 MSGSMVRWAIR
-12 NAPAMNMMV
+12 NTPAMNTIV

-28 TISAF
+28 TLAAF
-33 LLRREVFPQF
+33 MLRREVFPQF

-66 CQKVEEAVRSVDG
+66 CQKIEEAVRSVDG
-79 IRKVTSVAAEGAANV
+79 IKKVTSVAAEGAANV

-107 VLNEVK
+107 VLNEVQ

-124 LAEEPEV
+124 LAEEPNV

-142 VGVVQGPS
+142 VGVIQENSDAP
-150 VAADAELQLREIAEQ
+150 DAELQLREITEQ
-165 VRDDLLGIPEIS
+165 VRDDLLLIPQIS
-177 QAEITGE
+177 QAEINGE

-189 DVEVPERTLREYGL
+189 DVEIPEKTLREYGL
-203 TLGDV
+203 TLTDV
-208 ARRIRARNLELPGGT
+208 SRRIRLRNLELPGGT
-223 IRDQGETYLL
+223 IRDQSETYLL
-233 RGKDKRVLGKEI
+233 RGKDKRVLGEEI
-245 AEIPLVTRPD
+245 ASIPLITRAD
-255 GVVLR
+255 GVVLT
-260 VSDLGQVRDEFV
+260 VGELGEVKDEFV

-279 INGQPGLAI
+279 INGMPGLAI
-288 DVTAASRED
+288 DVNAASRED
-297 LLAMSDAVKRY
+297 LLAMADAVKKY
-308 IREKQLPAGYSFTVW
+308 VREKQLPAGYAFSTW
-323 GDTSVEVRDRLDLLI
+323 GDTSIEVRERMDLLL
-338 RNGLQ
+338 RNGMQ

-349 VILSLFLDLKLAFWV
+349 VILSLFLELKLAFWV

-374 ACAVLLQFDQT
+374 ACAVLWQFDQT

-407 IGENVYTHRAM
+407 IGENVYAHRNM
-418 GKSPLQAAIDGTI
+418 GKSPMQAAIDGTI

-445 FAFVPM
+445 FAFIPM

-475 SLLEAC
+475 SVAEAT
-481 FALPCHLG
+481 FALPCHLA
-489 HGNGRPSP
+489 HGSGRPSP
-497 LTGWLNAG
+497 LTSGLNRF
-505 TTWVLETFLRVVY
+505 TNWVLDAIISRLYHPVV
-518 APVIRFCA
+518 VFCVRN
-526 TFPAITVSGAVAFLL
+526 PAITVSSAITFLL
-541 LSASL
+541 LAASL

-558 KLDAPEVIAKV
+558 KLDAPEVMAKV
-569 IFPDGTPARITDAA
+569 IFPDGTPSRVTEMA
-583 TLRVEQ
+583 TERMEK
-589 AIQQINQ
+589 AIQEISRK
-596 QHSVPGRPLVKVTHR
+596 HSTPEHSLMLATHR
-611 MVGLVRDNAPGGGQT
+611 MVGVVKDDAPGGGQT

-642 GLRELTSEQVVQAW
+642 GLRDITSDQVVQEW
-656 RDAVGSIPGAET
+656 RDAVGPIAGVET

-688 AATENMQQL
+688 APATDMKLL
-697 EQAVEE
+697 ESAVEE
-703 TKQRLAG
+703 VKQKLATYKG
-710 FRGIYDVSDDSTPG
+710 VFDVSDDSRPG

-731 EKPGAVALGV
+731 EKKNAVALGV
-741 PLDSIA
+741 PLESIA

-777 SDRQTLARFDDIRVD
+777 KDRKSLARFDDIRVD
-792 AGDGIQRPI
+792 GGDGVQRPI
-801 TELADVNVTRGYSE
+801 TELADVSVSRGYSE
-815 INRIDQKRSITISA
+815 INRIDQKRSITISS
-829 DINEKLGN
+829 DIGETDGN

-843 SMRSE
+843 DLQSR
-848 FMPQLLQKYPGL
+848 FMPELLKKYPSL

-866 QQEQDEESV
+866 QQEQDTEYV
-875 RSLGIGLFVAL
+875 RSLGIGLGIAL
-886 LAMYVLLTME
+886 IAMYVLLTME

-908 VIPFGIVGAVIGHW
+908 IIPFGIVGAVLGHW
-922 VMGLPLTL
+922 FMGLPLTL
-930 FSTLGL
+930 FSSLGL

-955 GAVRSGV
+955 NAVRSGMA
-962 PLEQA
+962 LDQA
-967 VLQAGSRRF
+967 VLEAGARRF
-976 RPVML
+976 RPVLL
-981 TSLTTIAGLA
+981 TSLTTIAGLL
-991 PILTET
+991 PILSET

-1011 CFGLATSTILVLVL
+1011 CFGLMTSTFLVLVL
-1025 VPVFYLIYARIFG
+1025 VPTFYYLYARVFG
-1038 VSVDAVTAAE
+1038 ISVDSVASKIEATGPETAPA
-1048 RSADELAGNPPV
+1048 SGVA
-1060 TAAQPTG
+1060 